1 MERLAV
7 EPTLRLPGG
16 SENHQQLRR
25 EAAMAAELVASG
37 HGDALVRCGVAWL
50 PARTVIELF
59 GDRQRCEAAG
69 SFRSGRGDLSERI
82 EEILREEAEPSR
94 S

>member
-7 EPTLRLPGG
+7 EPTLRLPAG

-59 GDRQRCEAAG
+59 DRRQTCQG
-69 SFRSGRGDLSERI
+69 QGQDQSH
-82 EEILREEAEPSR
+82 EPEVC
-94 S
+94 